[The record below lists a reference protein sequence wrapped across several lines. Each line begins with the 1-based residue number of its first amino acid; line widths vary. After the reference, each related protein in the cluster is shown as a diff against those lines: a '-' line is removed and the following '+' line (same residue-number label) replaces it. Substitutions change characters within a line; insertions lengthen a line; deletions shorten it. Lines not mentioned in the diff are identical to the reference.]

1 MKYPIVEHFYT
12 LQGEGFY
19 AGNAAYFVRLGG
31 CDVGCVWCDTKES
44 WDAKN
49 HPTFESD
56 DIKNWIKNTAAK
68 IVVITGGEPLMHDLN
83 VLTAA
88 LKNENLQTNL
98 ETSGSHAFSGNI
110 DWVCLSPKKFK
121 PALDANYALANE
133 LKIIVFNKS
142 DFDFAISEAKKV
154 SEKCLLYLQPE
165 WSKEKEML
173 PMIIDFIQQN
183 PQWKLSLQTHK
194 HLQIP

>member
-44 WDAKN
+44 WDANN
-49 HPTFESD
+49 HQQFESD
-56 DIKNWIKNTAAK
+56 DIKKWIKNTAAK
-68 IVVITGGEPLMHDLN
+68 IVVITGGEPLMHNLDDL
-83 VLTAA
+83 TTTI
-88 LKNENLQTNL
+88 KNENLQINL
-98 ETSGSHAFSGNI
+98 ETSGSHPFSGNI

-121 PALDANYALANE
+121 PVLVDNYKFANE
-133 LKIIVFNKS
+133 LKIVVFNKS
-142 DFDFAISEAKKV
+142 DFEFAISEAKKV
-154 SEKCLLYLQPE
+154 NEKCLLYLQPE
-165 WSKEKEML
+165 WSKEQEML
-173 PMIIDFIQQN
+173 PLIIDFIQQN